1 MSEKVKALVGKPEVK
16 VKPKTLIGKLLNI
29 QSRLKAPKGQYNS
42 FGKYHYRSSEDILE
56 AVKPLLAE
64 NECILML
71 SDEILLIGDR
81 YYVKTTATIMDEM
94 NQLSVTASAREED
107 EKKGMDSSQLTGA
120 TSSYA
125 RKYALNGLFCIDDT
139 KDFDTNEVGIQA
151 DNAPA
156 EPAITPETIKAINE
170 LGINIDKLL
179 PYYKVTDIHQMTDK
193 QGRQAVERK
202 KIQLQRKKEATPN
215 ESGNV

>member
-1 MSEKVKALVGKPEVK
+1 MEWLEKLATIQQE
-16 VKPKTLIGKLLNI
+16 LI
-29 QSRLKAPKGQYNS
+29 APKSQYNS
-42 FGKYHYRSSEDILE
+42 FGKYNYRSCEDIIKSL
-56 AVKPLLAE
+56 KPLMKKLK
-64 NECILML
+64 CFVILT
-71 SDEILLIGDR
+71 DETVQVGSWVFI
-81 YYVKTTATIMDEM
+81 KATACFFDYEISRNDPVICA
-94 NQLSVTASAREED
+94 NGYAGLDD
-107 EKKGMDSSQLTGA
+107 EKKGQDRAQITGSA
-120 TSSYA
+120 SSYA

-139 KDFDTNEVGIQA
+139 KDSDTDEAGIQA